1 MSGSSIHPYDNASD
15 RAACIRILEEIG
27 WGLGDDKDNGPL
39 FDSYI
44 SDCDVLVAELNG
56 EAESWAICRDA
67 AMRYL
72 DNDLSVGFVTGVGTS
87 RIARGRGLALA
98 TTASVIERAATKG
111 AAIARLGMFDQ
122 GFYDRLGFGS
132 MEYQRLS
139 TIDPRALRVPK
150 LARHPQRFT
159 ADDAGDMHA
168 ARLRRMRWHGA
179 VNLHGQGATHCE
191 MLWEKTQFG
200 LGFRSGDGD
209 ITHCMVLKPKG
220 EHGPYSLEWMA
231 YETPDQFIEL
241 LSVLKSLGDQVH
253 GIFMREP
260 AHVQLQDL
268 LDTPFQMSRSREGGT
283 FDVKPRSHAWEQAR
297 ILDLSACIA
306 AVSLPGESVRF
317 NLQLEDPI
325 ETWLSEDAAW
335 NGVSGSHIVTLGPVS
350 TVERGEDPALPALT
364 ASVGAFTRFWIGA
377 RPAKSLVIS
386 DRFACE
392 PELCTAL
399 DRVIRLPRPV
409 TDWDA

>member
-132 MEYQRLS
+132 ME
-139 TIDPRALRVPK
+139 
-150 LARHPQRFT
+150 
-159 ADDAGDMHA
+159 
-168 ARLRRMRWHGA
+168 
-179 VNLHGQGATHCE
+179 
-191 MLWEKTQFG
+191 
-200 LGFRSGDGD
+200 
-209 ITHCMVLKPKG
+209 
-220 EHGPYSLEWMA
+220 
-231 YETPDQFIEL
+231 
-241 LSVLKSLGDQVH
+241 
-253 GIFMREP
+253 
-260 AHVQLQDL
+260 
-268 LDTPFQMSRSREGGT
+268 
-283 FDVKPRSHAWEQAR
+283 
-297 ILDLSACIA
+297 
-306 AVSLPGESVRF
+306 
-317 NLQLEDPI
+317 
-325 ETWLSEDAAW
+325 
-335 NGVSGSHIVTLGPVS
+335 
-350 TVERGEDPALPALT
+350 
-364 ASVGAFTRFWIGA
+364 
-377 RPAKSLVIS
+377 
-386 DRFACE
+386 
-392 PELCTAL
+392 
-399 DRVIRLPRPV
+399 
-409 TDWDA
+409 